1 MYDIIIIGAGPAGLT
16 AALYA
21 KRRNKKVLVLEKTSY
36 GGQIIETPRIE
47 NYPGIKEISGID
59 FATNLLEQVK
69 NLDCEIKYEEVLK
82 IKNNLEVE
90 TSKNIYQTKKIII
103 ATGLEKRKLNIDNE
117 LNLIGNGISY
127 CASCD
132 GPFYKNKVVAVVG
145 GGSTAMED
153 ALYLSDI
160 CKKVYLIHRKD
171 TFRGEEK
178 YYNEILKKE
187 NIDIF
192 LNSNIIKLNGK
203 DKLESIEIQNKE
215 TIELNID
222 CLFIAIGHNPNTNIY
237 KDIIEL
243 DEDGYIKTIDG
254 IHTSNKNILVAGDV
268 RTKKLRQLVTAVSDG
283 AECANIAIEEMGK
296 WNGSSKINR
305 KRF

>member
-117 LNLIGNGISY
+117 LNLIGSGISY

-296 WNGSSKINR
+296 
-305 KRF
+305 

>member
-296 WNGSSKINR
+296 
-305 KRF
+305 